1 MRIKTGKSA
10 VIVIASAFLTVAGAL
25 AQQGM
30 NTSAADRRFAREA
43 CIGGMEEVQLGQ
55 IAVKNAQSDKVKQFG
70 QRMIDDHTKAGDQL
84 KQIASKNNLTLP
96 NEVDAKGKALI
107 DRMSRLNGAAFDK
120 AYMRDMVKD
129 HESDVAAFQKEADG
143 GSNADLKSFAG
154 QTLPT
159 LQDHLRMAKEDNNA
173 VMSMK

>member
-1 MRIKTGKSA
+1 
-10 VIVIASAFLTVAGAL
+10 
-25 AQQGM
+25 M
-30 NTSAADRRFAREA
+30 NTSAADRKFAHEA

-55 IAVKNAQSDKVKQFG
+55 IAVKNAKNDKVKEFG
-70 QRMIDDHTKAGDQL
+70 RRMIDDHTKAGDKL
-84 KQIASKNNLTLP
+84 KEIASKNNIDLP
-96 NEVDAKGKALI
+96 TEVDAKGKALI
-107 DRMSRLNGAAFDK
+107 DRMSRMSGAAFDK

-129 HESDVAAFQKEADG
+129 HESDVAAFQKEADSG
-143 GSNADLKSFAG
+143 MNPDLKSFAG